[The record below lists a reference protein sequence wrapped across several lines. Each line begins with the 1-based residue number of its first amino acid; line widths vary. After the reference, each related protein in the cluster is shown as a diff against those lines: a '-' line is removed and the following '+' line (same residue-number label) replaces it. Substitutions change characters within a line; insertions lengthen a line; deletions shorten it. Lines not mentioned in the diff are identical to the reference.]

1 MDASGKVIRKFPKKK
16 EEEAGGGEEEFGRG
30 GGSSDLPA
38 EAGLNRFVWDLRYE
52 GATPV
57 EHAPLW
63 GGGTDGPEA
72 LPGTYQVRLTVLG
85 KTYTAPLQIV
95 PDPRLKLSSDDLAKQ
110 LDLLLKIRDRLTET
124 DDTIIQIRDLR
135 DQISAVN
142 KRLKNDP
149 REKAF
154 ADAGKALDKKMTEV
168 EEALIQTKAK
178 SGQDVLNFPVRL
190 NNHIAALGGVVE
202 SADSAPTAQSYEVFD
217 MLSKQLDEQLT
228 KWKAIIAADVA
239 SYNNL
244 VKQRDVPMLLLAN
257 PEAGK

>member
-1 MDASGKVIRKFPKKK
+1 MILRINLGTSTVQIDALNADHYKAMINKENSAANALNGMIAGQVKV
-16 EEEAGGGEEEFGRG
+16 
-30 GGSSDLPA
+30 
-38 EAGLNRFVWDLRYE
+38 
-52 GATPV
+52 
-57 EHAPLW
+57 
-63 GGGTDGPEA
+63 
-72 LPGTYQVRLTVLG
+72 
-85 KTYTAPLQIV
+85 
-95 PDPRLKLSSDDLAKQ
+95 
-110 LDLLLKIRDRLTET
+110 
-124 DDTIIQIRDLR
+124 
-135 DQISAVN
+135 DQINAVN

-217 MLSKQLDEQLT
+217 MLSKQLDEQLA
-228 KWKAIIAADVA
+228 KWKAIVATDVA
-239 SYNNL
+239 NYNSL
-244 VKQRDVPMLLLAN
+244 VKQQDVPMLLLAN